1 MHSERLDKLVRLGEQ
16 MRDLANELDLEL
28 VELFAG
34 MALVESRKAHYQS
47 FDGESSSNVILAPWS
62 IAPDQTK
69 AVRRPGRKRRLANA
83 SNVTELLAYKAI
95 HS

>member
-28 VELFAG
+28 VSLFAE

-47 FDGESSSNVILAPWS
+47 FDDESSSNVILAAWS
-62 IAPDQTK
+62 IAPGQTK
-69 AVRRPGRKRRLANA
+69 AVRRSGRKRRLANA